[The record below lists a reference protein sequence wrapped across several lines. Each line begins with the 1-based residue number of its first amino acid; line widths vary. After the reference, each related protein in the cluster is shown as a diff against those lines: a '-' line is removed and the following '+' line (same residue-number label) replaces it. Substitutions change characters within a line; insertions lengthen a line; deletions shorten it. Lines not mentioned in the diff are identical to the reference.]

1 MNDPEIRDAATVIV
15 LRREGP
21 GGAAVLMGR
30 RGAGAAF
37 MPSKFVFPGGAV
49 DPGDA
54 AVPVAL
60 HPGTAGRLAQEAEA
74 GLAPALAAAAIRE
87 LWEETVCG
95 DGGVGRDGRRRDL
108 AGRGGKRRDGNVLVG
123 CCGAAEL
130 SDLLPRGGKLSDNG
144 RLLTAFAGRSVQV
157 FKRCLRKAFLPFRC
171 RSGGAVEG
179 AQLPGLKGC
188 AACMARRSGVTA
200 RTGAAPDSGRRR
212 RRRRR
217 VSFGPGRPRFESRGR
232 RDSGG
237 ICTEG
242 RPSVI
247 CPGADITPIP

>member
-60 HPGTAGRLAQEAEA
+60 HPGTAERLAQEAEA

-87 LWEETVCG
+87 LWEETGLRLACPG
-95 DGGVGRDGRRRDL
+95 PWPEAPAPWAGFAEGGQRP
-108 AGRGGKRRDGNVLVG
+108 AGE
-123 CCGAAEL
+123 A
-130 SDLLPRGGKLSDNG
+130 
-144 RLLTAFAGRSVQV
+144 LTFV
-157 FKRCLRKAFLPFRC
+157 FR
-171 RSGGAVEG
+171 AVT
-179 AQLPGLKGC
+179 P
-188 AACMARRSGVTA
+188 
-200 RTGAAPDSGRRR
+200 
-212 RRRRR
+212 
-217 VSFGPGRPRFESRGR
+217 PGRPRRFDARFFLVPAEALTGDAEGFDGASGELARLCWVPLAEARALDLPFVTELVLAELAAILARGGLPPEGIPFFDNRAGRSEFR
-232 RDSGG
+232 R
-237 ICTEG
+237 I
-242 RPSVI
+242 R
-247 CPGADITPIP
+247 